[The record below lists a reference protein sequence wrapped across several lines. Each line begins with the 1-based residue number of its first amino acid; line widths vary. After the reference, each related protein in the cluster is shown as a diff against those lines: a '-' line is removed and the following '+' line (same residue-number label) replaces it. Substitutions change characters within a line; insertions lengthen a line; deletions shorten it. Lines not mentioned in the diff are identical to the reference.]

1 MEHLVPSAAH
11 PMVLLVDD
19 KSGCHKLMNALLGE
33 CLLLHVFSC
42 EAVLMMVRQNDGA
55 CCQP

>member
-19 KSGCHKLMNALLGE
+19 KSGCHKLMNALPGE
-33 CLLLHVFSC
+33 LHVFSC
-42 EAVLMMVRQNDGA
+42 EAVLMMARQNDGA